1 MAFTA
6 AVLGLGNIGRCVIR
20 SLEQSPDA
28 TCVGVVRRPTSVGT
42 TPYDLRG
49 VPDFPS
55 FDDLLNNV
63 ERPDVVIMGLPS
75 RLSPHAAAELLSR
88 GFNTVDSFD
97 IHDRVVEVVGSLE
110 TRAYKGHAVSITAA
124 GWDPGTDSIVRTIFE
139 AMAPVGTTFTNFGRG
154 RSMGHSAAVRS
165 MEGVVDAT
173 AITIPLGG
181 GCHSRHVFVVL
192 DKGHTLEE
200 VTETIKADPYFAHDP
215 LTVTAV
221 KDTDALE
228 MVADAS
234 HGVLMERVGA
244 SGAAANQHLSLEMRI
259 DNPALTAQI
268 LVGSARAAVR
278 LSSLERYGCYTLIDV
293 PPIMMLPGDRMELLG
308 RLV

>member
-1 MAFTA
+1 MTFTA

-28 TCVGVVRRPTSVGT
+28 TCVGVVRRPASVGT

-97 IHDRVVEVVGSLE
+97 IHDRVVEVVGALE
-110 TRAYKGHAVSITAA
+110 GHAEKGHAVSITAA
-124 GWDPGTDSIVRTIFE
+124 GWDPGTDSIFRTIFE
-139 AMAPVGTTFTNFGRG
+139 AMTPVGTTFTNFGRG

-165 MEGVVDAT
+165 IDGVVDAT
-173 AITIPLGG
+173 AITIPMGG
-181 GCHSRHVFVVL
+181 GNHSRHVFVVL
-192 DKGHTLEE
+192 EKGHTLED
-200 VTETIKADPYFAHDP
+200 VTKAIKADPYFAHDP
-215 LTVTAV
+215 LTVTQV
-221 KDTDALE
+221 KDTAALE

-244 SGAAANQHLSLEMRI
+244 SGSACNQHLTMEMRI
-259 DNPALTAQI
+259 DNPALTAQV
-268 LVGSARAAVR
+268 LVSSARAAVR
-278 LSSLERYGCYTLIDV
+278 LCQQERYGCYSLIDI
-293 PPIMMLPGDRMELLG
+293 PPIMLLPGDRMELLG